1 VKVGTYQPLSRPVFI
16 YVSTTALAR
25 PAVVQFIDYYLTKG
39 GALAEEVG
47 YVPLGDRGYTL
58 VQAHFTARQTGSVFE
73 HAGSQV
79 GLTIDQLL
87 QRESK

>member
-1 VKVGTYQPLSRPVFI
+1 VVIYAAIKVVGRQEV
-16 YVSTTALAR
+16 AQ
-25 PAVVQFIDYYLTKG
+25 VVDYYLTKG

-47 YVPLGDRGYTL
+47 YVPLGDRGYQL
-58 VQAHFTARQTGSVFE
+58 VRAHFAARTPGSVFE

-87 QRESK
+87 QRETK